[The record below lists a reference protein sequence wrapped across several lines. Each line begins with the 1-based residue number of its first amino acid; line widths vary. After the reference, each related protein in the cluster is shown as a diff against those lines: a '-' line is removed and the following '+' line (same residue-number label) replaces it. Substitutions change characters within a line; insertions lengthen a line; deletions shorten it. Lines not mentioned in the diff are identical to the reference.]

1 MGGTA
6 PRGAAREGH
15 LRKHIDL
22 WRQQPLSRDF
32 GADRGTPVDRWYVE
46 RFLAQHAGDI
56 RGRVLEMGDRIYT
69 LKYGRGVTQSDV
81 LYQRP
86 GKPGATIVDDLQV
99 GTNIPS
105 DAFDCV
111 IFTQTFQVIYDSR
124 ATIANLHRILKP
136 GGVLLATFP
145 CISPLCRD
153 VQEQWWDYW
162 RLSAKAAGRLFGESF
177 GEANVAARA
186 EGNPLVAC
194 AFIMGVT
201 LHEMTYEELTPKD
214 NVYETSILL
223 RAVKAG
229 GGARA
234 AARSVRSAL
243 PSLRPVH
250 TVRLGDAGAAFGW
263 AKHAVKAEVSVGA
276 SRLTG
281 RLAADQWGF
290 LAAAEASL
298 PLPHGGVAA
307 AARAAGQAAGA
318 YYCPAALLTA
328 TAGDGGLCGDGGIEA
343 AVLAETLMDA
353 LALKAK
359 ADPLAF
365 RRQNALRWG
374 TPTATDHWL
383 TSSIGLKP
391 CLDAL
396 APAWAKRRAAAE
408 RFNATAKT
416 GKRRGVGIAAV
427 HAGLGAPYSGEAAM
441 VRLERRRDGT
451 VVLEAPGAGRDLA
464 RLLAVI
470 AARGLGLAKG
480 GVTAVASG
488 QDDGDRLFAHGI
500 ATERAVEMLKAKPG
514 PATVE
519 AAYGPIVTGPDAAG
533 LGTPYGVYGF
543 AAVLAEVEVDIGRAT
558 LAVRRLEGAVDVGF
572 AVDAK
577 AQCQRAERKMAEGLA
592 LAMGG
597 PSKARGAGKTGIA
610 CELIE
615 DPEPQAAYGAKSLGD
630 TVLTAIAPALL
641 NAFRHATGV
650 PLGRLPALPEA
661 VVRALKRV
669 KAKR

>member
-1 MGGTA
+1 M
-6 PRGAAREGH
+6 
-15 LRKHIDL
+15 RKPIDL
-22 WRQQPLSRDF
+22 WRAKPLSRDF

-46 RFLAQHAGDI
+46 RFLAERAGDI
-56 RGRVLEMGDRIYT
+56 HGRVLEMGDRIYT

-86 GKPGATIVDDLQV
+86 GKPGATIIDDLQV

-162 RLSAKAAGRLFGESF
+162 RLSARAAGRLFGESF
-177 GEANVAARA
+177 GDANVAARA

-201 LHEMTYEELTPKD
+201 LHEMSYEELTPND

-229 GGARA
+229 GGAMA
-234 AARSVRSAL
+234 AARPARAAP
-243 PSLRPVH
+243 PSLRPDH

-263 AKHAVKAEVSVGA
+263 AKHAVKADVTVGA
-276 SRLTG
+276 SRLVG
-281 RLAADQWGF
+281 RMAADQWGF
-290 LAAAEASL
+290 LAATEASL
-298 PLPHGGVAA
+298 TLPAGGVAT

-328 TAGDGGLCGDGGIEA
+328 TAGEGDLPGAGGIEA
-343 AVLAETLMDA
+343 AVLAETLVDT

-359 ADPLAF
+359 TDPLAF

-383 TSSIGLKP
+383 TSSIGLRP

-396 APAWAKRRAAAE
+396 APAWAKWRAAAE
-408 RFNATAKT
+408 RFNATNKT
-416 GKRRGVGIAAV
+416 GKRRGVGLAAV
-427 HAGLGAPYSGEAAM
+427 HVGLGAPYGGDAVG
-441 VRLERRRDGT
+441 VRLQRRRDGT
-451 VVLEAPGAGRDLA
+451 VGLEAPGAGRDLA

-470 AARGLGLAKG
+470 VARVLGVPKTGVAAAAAGKDG
-480 GVTAVASG
+480 G
-488 QDDGDRLFAHGI
+488 DLLFAYGI
-500 ATERAVEMLKAKPG
+500 AAERAAIALLAKPG
-514 PATVE
+514 AATAEGTYAPA
-519 AAYGPIVTGPDAAG
+519 VTGPDGAG
-533 LGTPYGVYGF
+533 LGTPFGVYGF
-543 AAVLAEVEVDIGRAT
+543 AAVLAEVEVDIGRGT
-558 LAVRRLEGAVDVGF
+558 LAVRRLDGAVDVGF

-577 AQCQRAERKMAEGLA
+577 LQGRRAEKKMAEGLVLA
-592 LAMGG
+592 LGG
-597 PSKARGAGKTGIA
+597 PSKAAITCA
-610 CELIE
+610 LIE
-615 DPEPQAAYGAKSLGD
+615 DPEPQAAFGAKSLGD
-630 TVLTAIAPALL
+630 TALLGVAPALL
-641 NAFRHATGV
+641 NAFRHTTGV
-650 PLGRLPALPEA
+650 PLKRLPALPEA
-661 VVRALKRV
+661 VAAALKR
-669 KAKR
+669 RR